1 MEQSIHEILTEVSK
15 ESAVTKKVE
24 ILQEADSQ
32 GLQVFLRCV
41 YDDSISFLVPDSTP
55 PYEPNDAPEW
65 DLADMRL
72 EQEILKIGRFIQVDG
87 QIPAQGQGLSKARR
101 EQLFIQL
108 LEGLHPTEA
117 DLLMSSVKDKG
128 RVPKS
133 RLKAYKGLTVNLVKK
148 AFPDL
153 ISEG

>member
-1 MEQSIHEILTEVSK
+1 MEQSFHEIFEEVSK
-15 ESAVTKKVE
+15 ESAIGKKVA
-24 ILQEADSQ
+24 ILQDNDSQ

-41 YDDSISFLVPDSTP
+41 YDDTVSWLVPDTTP

-72 EQEILKIGRFIQVDG
+72 EQEMPKIGRFIQVDG
-87 QIPAQGQGLSKARR
+87 QTPNQGRDLTRTRR

-117 DLLMSSVKDKG
+117 QLLLGSIKDKN
-128 RVPKS
+128 RKVK
-133 RLKAYKGLTVNLVKK
+133 LKQYKGLTERLVKK
-148 AFPDL
+148 AFPNL
-153 ISEG
+153 I

>member
-1 MEQSIHEILTEVSK
+1 MEISLHEIFEQVSK
-15 ESAVTKKVE
+15 ESSPTKKIE
-24 ILQEADSQ
+24 ILQENDSQ

-41 YDDSISFLVPDSTP
+41 YDDSISWIIPDSTP

-72 EQEILKIGRFIQVDG
+72 EQEVLKIGRFIQVDG
-87 QIPAQGQGLSKARR
+87 QTPIQGRDLTRTRR
-101 EQLFIQL
+101 EELFIQL

-117 DLLMSSVKDKG
+117 DLLLSGVKK
-128 RVPKS
+128 KI
-133 RLKAYKGLTVNLVKK
+133 KYKGLTKRVVQK

-153 ISEG
+153 I

>member
-1 MEQSIHEILTEVSK
+1 MERSLHEIFTAVAE
-15 ESAVTKKVE
+15 ESSINKKVE
-24 ILQEADSQ
+24 ILKDNDSQ

-41 YDDSISFLVPDSTP
+41 FDDKIAWLIPNSKP

-65 DLADMRL
+65 DLADMKL
-72 EQEILKIGRFIQVDG
+72 EQELLRVGRFIQVDG
-87 QIPAQGQGLSKARR
+87 KTPNQGRDLTRTRR

-117 DLLMSSVKDKG
+117 DLLMSGVKK
-128 RVPKS
+128 KI
-133 RLKAYKGLTVNLVKK
+133 KYKGLTKRVVDK

-153 ISEG
+153 I

>member
-1 MEQSIHEILTEVSK
+1 MERSLHEIFTDVAEETSIN
-15 ESAVTKKVE
+15 KKVD
-24 ILQEADSQ
+24 ILKDNDSQ

-41 YDDSISFLVPDSTP
+41 FDDKIAWLVPDSKP

-65 DLADMRL
+65 DLADMKL
-72 EQEILKIGRFIQVDG
+72 EQEVLYIGRFIQVDG
-87 QIPAQGQGLSKARR
+87 RTPNQGRDLTKTRR

-117 DLLMSSVKDKG
+117 NLLMSGVKK
-128 RVPKS
+128 KI
-133 RLKAYKGLTVNLVKK
+133 KYKGLTKRVVQK

-153 ISEG
+153 I

>member
-1 MEQSIHEILTEVSK
+1 MEISLHEIFEQVSEASTPTGK
-15 ESAVTKKVE
+15 IA
-24 ILQEADSQ
+24 ILHENDSQ

-41 YDDSISFLVPDSTP
+41 YDDSVEWLVPDTVP
-55 PYEPNDAPEW
+55 PYEQNDAPEW

-72 EQEILKIGRFIQVDG
+72 EQEMPKIGRFIQVNG
-87 QIPAQGQGLSKARR
+87 QTPVQGRDLTRTRR

-117 DLLMSSVKDKG
+117 NLLLSSVKDKN
-128 RVPKS
+128 RVSKS
-133 RLKAYKGLTVNLVKK
+133 RLKQYKGLTERLVKK

-153 ISEG
+153 I

>member
-1 MEQSIHEILTEVSK
+1 MERSLHEIFTDVAEETSIN
-15 ESAVTKKVE
+15 KKVD
-24 ILQEADSQ
+24 ILKDNDSQ

-41 YDDSISFLVPDSTP
+41 FDDKIAWLIPDSKP

-72 EQEILKIGRFIQVDG
+72 EQEALKIGRFIQVDG
-87 QIPAQGQGLSKARR
+87 QTPNQGRDLTKSRR
-101 EQLFIQL
+101 EELFIQL

-117 DLLMSSVKDKG
+117 DLLLSGVKK
-128 RVPKS
+128 KI
-133 RLKAYKGLTVNLVKK
+133 KYKGFTKRVVQK

-153 ISEG
+153 I

>member
-1 MEQSIHEILTEVSK
+1 MEISLHELFTQIGKEKSINRK
-15 ESAVTKKVE
+15 SAM
-24 ILQEADSQ
+24 LQEADSQ

-41 YDDSISFLVPDSTP
+41 FDDSVTWLIPNTKP

-72 EQEILKIGRFIQVDG
+72 EQEILQVGRFIEVNG
-87 QIPAQGQGLSKARR
+87 LTPTQGQDLTKTRR

-117 DLLMSSVKDKG
+117 DLLLSGVKK
-128 RVPKS
+128 K
-133 RLKAYKGLTVNLVKK
+133 LTQYKGLTKRVVQK

-153 ISEG
+153 IGEG

>member
-1 MEQSIHEILTEVSK
+1 MEISLHELFTQIGKEKSINRK
-15 ESAVTKKVE
+15 SAM
-24 ILQEADSQ
+24 LQEADSQ

-41 YDDSISFLVPDSTP
+41 FDDSVTWLIPNTKP

-72 EQEILKIGRFIQVDG
+72 EQEILQVGRFIEVNG
-87 QIPAQGQGLSKARR
+87 LTPTQGQDLTKTRR

-117 DLLMSSVKDKG
+117 SLLLSGVKK
-128 RVPKS
+128 K
-133 RLKAYKGLTVNLVKK
+133 LTQYKGLTKRVVQK

>member
-1 MEQSIHEILTEVSK
+1 MEISMHELFAEVGKEKSINRKSEILREN
-15 ESAVTKKVE
+15 
-24 ILQEADSQ
+24 DSQ

-41 YDDSISFLVPDSTP
+41 FDDTVTWLVPDSKP

-65 DLADMRL
+65 DLADTKL
-72 EQEILKIGRFIQVDG
+72 EQEMLKIGRFIQVDG
-87 QIPAQGQGLSKARR
+87 QTPIQGRELTKARR
-101 EQLFIQL
+101 EDLFIQV

-117 DLLMSSVKDKG
+117 GLLLSGVKK
-128 RVPKS
+128 K
-133 RLKAYKGLTVNLVKK
+133 LTQYKGLTKRVVQK

>member
-1 MEQSIHEILTEVSK
+1 MERSLHEIFTAVAE
-15 ESAVTKKVE
+15 ESSINKKVE
-24 ILQEADSQ
+24 ILKDNDSQ

-41 YDDSISFLVPDSTP
+41 FDDKIAWLIPNSKP

-65 DLADMRL
+65 DLADMKL
-72 EQEILKIGRFIQVDG
+72 EQELLRVGRFIQVDG
-87 QIPAQGQGLSKARR
+87 KTPNQGRDLTRTRR

-117 DLLMSSVKDKG
+117 DLLMSGVNKKI
-128 RVPKS
+128 K
-133 RLKAYKGLTVNLVKK
+133 YKGLTKRVVDK

-153 ISEG
+153 I